1 MNKVTNGQTTLTLS
15 LLRLKIQKKLIF
27 KHDKGQNLQKM
38 IRKLIGM
45 MVIRQRETEEDQ
57 KKDKKYQRD
66 KIIEIIEIM
75 EI

>member
-45 MVIRQRETEEDQ
+45 MVVRQRGA
-57 KKDKKYQRD
+57 
-66 KIIEIIEIM
+66 EIGILSY
-75 EI
+75 